1 MPYAVNLCP
10 LFSFCCFPQ
19 LSFVWFCPENLPIYT
34 VHYIEIIIPQSALFC
49 IIHSFIHSINIPGSD
64 TCYTWPDHFQEK
76 ISENTGFFWM
86 YSGASLPIQVI
97 RQHLILKAL
106 CLMDWGR
113 DINLK
118 ISVLQA
124 VHITLMAGQQVRDE
138 NCELFS
144 SV

>member
-1 MPYAVNLCP
+1 MWCHMQWTFVHCSVFVVSPSYH
-10 LFSFCCFPQ
+10 SFD
-19 LSFVWFCPENLPIYT
+19 
-34 VHYIEIIIPQSALFC
+34 SALKICLFTQS
-49 IIHSFIHSINIPGSD
+49 ITSKSSFLKVPFFASFIHSINIPGSD